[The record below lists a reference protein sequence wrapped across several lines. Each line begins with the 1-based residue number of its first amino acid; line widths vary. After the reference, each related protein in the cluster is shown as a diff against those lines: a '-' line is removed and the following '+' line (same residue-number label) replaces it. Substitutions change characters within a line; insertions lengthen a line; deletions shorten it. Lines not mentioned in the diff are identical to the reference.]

1 MIRRPPRSTRTDTLF
16 PYTTLFRSIETADE
30 LNVETIL
37 NADSILDLLDDNEV
51 TRIGSLCLEEF
62 EADLQSRKE
71 GEEGYSWEERY
82 KRYLDIAMQLRKA
95 KTFPWP
101 HASHVKFPILTHTA
115 TPFPAR
121 A

>member
-1 MIRRPPRSTRTDTLF
+1 MADLAIIEEEPLEA
-16 PYTTLFRSIETADE
+16 IETADE

-82 KRYLDIAMQLRKA
+82 KRYLDLAMQVRKA
-95 KTFPWP
+95 TTFPW
-101 HASHVKFPILTHTA
+101 HNRSEERRGGKECVST
-115 TPFPAR
+115 R
-121 A
+121 